1 MKKIAHMAS
10 VAAATFAVPS
20 YAATEGYV
28 EGRVGY
34 AWAAGNSETIG
45 VAIGHE
51 FDVGDD
57 VFLGAEAVA
66 TTEGS
71 FSSPIIGANT
81 RIGLRASETD
91 KVFATIGYAYDTY
104 SEMDDI
110 LIGSGYEH
118 KFNKVAVNI
127 QYQRSLSLDVSH
139 VFFGIGFK
147 F

>member
-1 MKKIAHMAS
+1 MKKIACMVS

-45 VAIGHE
+45 AAIGYE

-104 SEMDDI
+104 SEMDDR

-118 KFNKVAVNI
+118 KFGNVAASI
-127 QYQRSLSLDVSH
+127 QYQRSLSWDINH
-139 VFFGIGFK
+139 VFVGLGFK